1 MPPKDCPSHA
11 GLLLVLERIE
21 TNIAKIETGVSG
33 INGRVREG
41 EILNEGQNKLINQNH
56 NDIGEVKDEIKDKL
70 DNRMSPGKA
79 VGIWAAIVTAIVGL
93 FTWLNPWA
101 GK

>member
-1 MPPKDCPSHA
+1 MPPKDCPSHS

-21 TNIAKIETGVSG
+21 TNIAKIETGVAG

-41 EILNEGQNKLINQNH
+41 EILNEGQNKLIDQNH
-56 NDIGEVKDEIKDKL
+56 DEIDDVKKQL

-79 VGIWAAIVTAIVGL
+79 VGIWATIVTVLMGL
-93 FTWLNPWA
+93 LTWLRPWA